1 MSGSNL
7 FCIFTTA
14 RAYLGVI
21 KRTAQLTY
29 MPQYSSETRFIIAGV
44 ALRCC
49 CCGFSEFRSF
59 LFWSVNGA
67 SVCHRCDSRTTVT
80 RTTATYDNCYPGQ
93 LPPSRIATQ
102 DNCHPGQLPHR
113 TTATQDN
120 CHSEQLPPRTT
131 ATQGNCHLVQL
142 PPRTTAT
149 QDNCD
154 PEQLPPS
161 TTAIQETVTLCKCY
175 PEQLPPRTIAT

>member
-102 DNCHPGQLPHR
+102 DNCH
-113 TTATQDN
+113 QDN
-120 CHSEQLPPRTT
+120 CHTGQLPPRTT
-131 ATQGNCHLVQL
+131 ATQNNCHL
-142 PPRTTAT
+142 
-149 QDNCD
+149 
-154 PEQLPPS
+154 EQLPLR
-161 TTAIQETVTLCKCY
+161 V
-175 PEQLPPRTIAT
+175 IAT